1 MPLTLPSH
9 LAAVLPL
16 KLWRPRWF
24 DGVAL
29 SSGAVAPD
37 VGHLMYRADGPG
49 FPDTHTWPALIWWC
63 LPVALA
69 YAWIFRSS
77 IGTVAAH
84 LPQNRRFG
92 WGVDGSPAGG
102 GHRSWVTVTSALLG
116 AASHLAWDWLTH
128 TDDWLVVVFGVRWA
142 SVTDVAWWT
151 VSDLTST
158 VLGAVVAIWC
168 LARLGR
174 PDVRGADR
182 PERATRPGAFWG
194 VVIVVAAVGLVTVPM
209 LPGASFPAA
218 TGVRLIHLVGAAL
231 LAGVLAVRCWPTR
244 PTR

>member
-1 MPLTLPSH
+1 M
-9 LAAVLPL
+9 
-16 KLWRPRWF
+16 
-24 DGVAL
+24 
-29 SSGAVAPD
+29 
-37 VGHLMYRADGPG
+37 
-49 FPDTHTWPALIWWC
+49 
-63 LPVALA
+63 
-69 YAWIFRSS
+69 
-77 IGTVAAH
+77 
-84 LPQNRRFG
+84 
-92 WGVDGSPAGG
+92 
-102 GHRSWVTVTSALLG
+102 LG